1 MGLYANFNISGSAM
15 SAQSV
20 RLNTVASNL
29 ANVET
34 IASSE
39 AEAYR
44 SRQPVFQSFM
54 DHPSRP
60 GEVGVQSEVGV
71 QMLQIVQSQK
81 TVEKRYDP
89 GHALANEDGFVFGS
103 NVNPVEEM
111 ANMISASRA
120 YQNNVEVLN
129 TSRDLLLRVLSLG
142 S

>member
-1 MGLYANFNISGSAM
+1 MGLLANFNISGSAI
-15 SAQSV
+15 SAQST
-20 RLNTVASNL
+20 RLNTIASNL

-44 SRQPVFQSFM
+44 SRQPVFQSLF
-54 DHPSRP
+54 DQQGGSA
-60 GEVGVQSEVGV
+60 EVGVN
-71 QMLQIVQSQK
+71 MLGIIESQRS
-81 TVEKRYDP
+81 VERRYDP
-89 GHALANEDGFVFGS
+89 GHALANAEGYVFGS
-103 NVNPVEEM
+103 NVNPIEEM

-129 TSRDLLLRVLSLG
+129 TSRDLLMRALSLG

>member
-1 MGLYANFNISGSAM
+1 MGLLANFNISGSAI
-15 SAQSV
+15 SAQSL

-44 SRQPVFQSFM
+44 SRQPVFQALFDSQAG
-54 DHPSRP
+54 P
-60 GEVGVQSEVGV
+60 GEVGVN
-71 QMLQIVQSQK
+71 MLGIVESQRA
-81 TVEKRYDP
+81 VERRYEP
-89 GHALANEDGFVFGS
+89 GHALANEAGYVFGS
-103 NVNPVEEM
+103 NVNPIEEM

-129 TSRDLLLRVLSLG
+129 TSRDLLMRALSLG

>member
-1 MGLYANFNISGSAM
+1 MGLYANFNISGSAI

-29 ANVET
+29 ANIET
-34 IASSE
+34 IAGSE

-44 SRQPVFQSFM
+44 SRQPVFQSM
-54 DHPSRP
+54 LGNHNRP
-60 GEVGVQSEVGV
+60 GEVGVR
-71 QMLQIVQSQK
+71 MLQIVQSQK

-142 S
+142 Q

>member
-1 MGLYANFNISGSAM
+1 MGLFANFDISGSAI
-15 SAQSV
+15 SAQSL
-20 RLNTVASNL
+20 RLNATASNL

-34 IASSE
+34 LAGSE

-44 SRQPVFQSFM
+44 SRHPVFQALM
-54 DHPSRP
+54 GQHDRP
-60 GEVGVQSEVGV
+60 GEVGVR
-71 QMLQIVQSQK
+71 MLGIVESPGA
-81 TVEKRYDP
+81 VERRYEP
-89 GHALANEDGFVFGS
+89 GHVLADDDGFVFGS

>member
-1 MGLYANFNISGSAM
+1 MGLFANFNISGSAI
-15 SAQSV
+15 SAQSI
-20 RLNTVASNL
+20 RLNTTASNL

-34 IASSE
+34 MASSE

-44 SRQPVFQSFM
+44 SRQPVFQAFM
-54 DHPSRP
+54 NSH
-60 GEVGVQSEVGV
+60 GGVGEVGV
-71 QMLQIVQSQK
+71 QMLDIVESQRA
-81 TVEKRYDP
+81 VERRYDP

>member
-1 MGLYANFNISGSAM
+1 MGLYANFNISGSAI

-34 IASSE
+34 MASSE
-39 AEAYR
+39 ADAYR
-44 SRQPVFQSFM
+44 SRQPVFQSLLGNP
-54 DHPSRP
+54 DRP
-60 GEVGVQSEVGV
+60 GEVGV

-81 TVEKRYDP
+81 AVEKRYDP
-89 GHALANEDGFVFGS
+89 GHDLANEAGYVFGS

-120 YQNNVEVLN
+120 FQNNVEVLN
-129 TSRDLLLRVLSLG
+129 TSRDLLMRVLSLG

>member
-1 MGLYANFNISGSAM
+1 MGLFANFNISGSAI
-15 SAQSV
+15 SAQST
-20 RLNTVASNL
+20 RLNATASNL

-34 IASSE
+34 LAGSE

-44 SRQPVFQSFM
+44 SRQPVFQALLGS
-54 DHPSRP
+54 HTRP
-60 GEVGVQSEVGV
+60 GEVGVH
-71 QMLQIVQSQK
+71 MLDIVESQK
-81 TVEKRYDP
+81 AVERRYDP
-89 GHALANEDGFVFGS
+89 GHALANADGFVFGS

-129 TSRDLLLRVLSLG
+129 TSRDLLMRVLSLG

>member
-1 MGLYANFNISGSAM
+1 MGLLANFNISGSAI
-15 SAQSV
+15 SAQST

-39 AEAYR
+39 AAAYR
-44 SRQPVFQSFM
+44 SRQPVFQALFGNQ
-54 DHPSRP
+54 DRP
-60 GEVGVQSEVGV
+60 GEVGVNMLGIVESQRGV
-71 QMLQIVQSQK
+71 
-81 TVEKRYDP
+81 ERRYEP
-89 GHALANEDGFVFGS
+89 GHALANEEGYVFGS
-103 NVNPVEEM
+103 NVNPIEEM

-129 TSRDLLLRVLSLG
+129 TSRDLLMRALSLG